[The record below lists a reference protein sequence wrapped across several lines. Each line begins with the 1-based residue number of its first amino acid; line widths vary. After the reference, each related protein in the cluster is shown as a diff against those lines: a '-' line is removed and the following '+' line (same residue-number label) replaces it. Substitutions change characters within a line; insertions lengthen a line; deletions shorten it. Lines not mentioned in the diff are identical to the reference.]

1 MRARSASLIVLGIL
15 VTMALIPAIS
25 TAGYVPPFSVT
36 AKAPTAVSTGST
48 FNVTFE
54 APYEFTNYTLTAY
67 IAADNLSGI
76 SSSNATTIHLNSTKN
91 DTLTATITAPSVP
104 GAMKITYIETANFSS
119 SSVRYENSLSIQIL
133 TPIVF
138 HATLRNSGNAPIYN
152 VNVEFI
158 LNSVEVGNETVHEIG
173 SKSSVEVNYS
183 YSSSTISNGK
193 VVLNVIQGENTLN
206 VTVANTQVTL
216 PDGHNYYVTKF
227 YYGAVPN
234 YSWIYYVAG
243 VVVVVMV
250 IMAMGAGRRRNIPR
264 KPKWKK

>member
-1 MRARSASLIVLGIL
+1 MRLRSSAIIVLVL
-15 VTMALIPAIS
+15 FVSMALIPMIS

-36 AKAPTAVSTGST
+36 ATAPTAVSTGST
-48 FNVTFE
+48 FNVTFN
-54 APYEFTNYTLTAY
+54 APYGFTNYTLTAY
-67 IAADNLSGI
+67 LSAENLSGI

-91 DTLTATITAPSVP
+91 DVLTATITAPSAP
-104 GAMKITYIETANFSS
+104 GTLEITYIETANFSS
-119 SSVRYENSLSIQIL
+119 SSVRSENSLSVQIL
-133 TPIVF
+133 TPIIF

-158 LNSVEVGNETVHEIG
+158 LNSVEVGNETVHEIAP
-173 SKSSVEVNYS
+173 KSSVNVNYT
-183 YSSSTISNGK
+183 YSSSTYLNGK

-227 YYGAVPN
+227 YYGTVPN

-250 IMAMGAGRRRNIPR
+250 IMAMGAGKRRNIPK

>member
-1 MRARSASLIVLGIL
+1 MRLRSSSLVIMAVL
-15 VTMALIPAIS
+15 VSMALVPMIS
-25 TAGYVPPFSVT
+25 TAGYVPPFSVSAT
-36 AKAPTAVSTGST
+36 APTAVSTGST
-48 FNVTFE
+48 FNVTFD
-54 APYEFTNYTLTAY
+54 APYGFTNYTLTAY
-67 IAADNLSGI
+67 LAADNLSGI

-91 DTLTATITAPSVP
+91 DVLTATIKAPSAP
-104 GAMKITYIETANFSS
+104 GQLEITYIETANFSS
-119 SSVRYENSLSIQIL
+119 SSVRYENSLSVQVL

-138 HATLRNSGNAPIYN
+138 HATLRNSGNAHIYN

-158 LNSVEVGNETVHEIG
+158 LNSVEVGNETVHVINP
-173 SKSSVEVNYS
+173 KSTVNLNYT

-206 VTVANTQVTL
+206 VTVANTQVSL
-216 PDGHNYYVTKF
+216 PDGHNYYVTNF
-227 YYGAVPN
+227 YYGTVPN